1 MFMNMNIG
9 FVFITSARAGFV
21 GLPLKC
27 WCTQLLCTIGDV
39 ARLPVVADAVV
50 NLVAFAVEDVER
62 RLVHV
67 AVLLRPGPRAPL
79 LDVEVE
85 HLGDA
90 VLRLDVVAAERL
102 RAVGEL
108 DLAPLAHARHRP
120 EARELVLQ
128 VVVPLERADE
138 DPILLRVVVRFVGFR
153 RHIHPAG
160 IAWV

>member
-39 ARLPVVADAVV
+39 ACLPVVAHAVV

-67 AVLLRPGPRAPL
+67 AVLLRFRPGPPL
-79 LDVEVE
+79 LEVEVE
-85 HLGDA
+85 HLRDA
-90 VLRLDVVAAERL
+90 VLRLDVVAAEGL
-102 RAVGEL
+102 RAVDEL
-108 DLAPLAHARHRP
+108 DLAPLPHARHRP
-120 EARELVLQ
+120 QPRELLLQ
-128 VVVPLERADE
+128 VVVPLDGADE
-138 DPILLRVVVRFVGFR
+138 DPILLG
-153 RHIHPAG
+153 
-160 IAWV
+160 W